1 MSRWEPNARARLERA
16 ALDLFVERGYD
27 ATTVAEIAERAGLT
41 KRTFFRHFT
50 DKREV
55 LFGGQ
60 EIMIRL
66 LVEGIAGAPGPTT
79 PLDAVGAAL
88 AAVAPVFDLDRL
100 DVVRQR
106 QTVID
111 ANVELRERELLKGAT
126 LTTAMAEGL
135 RQRGLPES
143 VVHVAAQLGQL
154 ALHSTFVR
162 WARPDNE
169 RKFTDLAQETLAEL
183 KTATAALDSTEQA
196 APPADLPPEA
206 LT

>member
-1 MSRWEPNARARLERA
+1 MTPGAITYTRVMSRWEPNARVRLERA

-66 LVEGIAGAPGPTT
+66 LVDGIAGARGLTT
-79 PLDAVGAAL
+79 PLDAIGAAL
-88 AAVAPVFDLDRL
+88 EAVASVFDLDRL

-126 LTTAMAEGL
+126 LSAAMAEGF
-135 RQRGLPES
+135 RQRGLSES
-143 VVHVAAQLGQL
+143 VVNVAAQLGQL

-183 KTATAALDSTEQA
+183 KAATAALDSTE
-196 APPADLPPEA
+196 
-206 LT
+206 

>member
-66 LVEGIAGAPGPTT
+66 LVEGIAGARGSTT
-79 PLDAVGAAL
+79 PLDAIGAAL
-88 AAVAPVFDLDRL
+88 EAVASVFDLDRL

-126 LTTAMAEGL
+126 LSAAMAEGF

-143 VVHVAAQLGQL
+143 LVNVAAQLGQL

-183 KTATAALDSTEQA
+183 KTATAALDSTE
-196 APPADLPPEA
+196 
-206 LT
+206 